1 MHTSNPRGY
10 GRRRPR
16 RYPIHTVLLVLLA
29 GLAAACQADPEA
41 GRSPA
46 LGPVDGMEMPPTDL
60 ERVAVGDPAPL
71 FTLESYH
78 GEPVSL
84 EDYRGEKNV
93 VLVFY
98 RGHW

>member
-1 MHTSNPRGY
+1 M
-10 GRRRPR
+10 
-16 RYPIHTVLLVLLA
+16 LVALA
-29 GLAAACQADPEA
+29 GLASACQAESEA
-41 GRSPA
+41 GRTQT
-46 LGPVDGMEMPPTDL
+46 LGPVDGFDLSPTDL

-78 GEPVSL
+78 GEAVSL
-84 EDYRGEKNV
+84 EDFRGDKKV

>member
-1 MHTSNPRGY
+1 MGP
-10 GRRRPR
+10 
-16 RYPIHTVLLVLLA
+16 
-29 GLAAACQADPEA
+29 AD
-41 GRSPA
+41 GFD
-46 LGPVDGMEMPPTDL
+46 LPPTDL